1 MYISAG
7 ALRERRPCGLWIIP
21 ALFWTIINFFGLFF
35 QTMAPCYYCKNKKR
49 KINTLNHINI

>member
-7 ALRERRPCGLWIIP
+7 ALKERRPCGLWIIP

-49 KINTLNHINI
+49 KINTLH

>member
-35 QTMAPCYYCKNKKR
+35 QTMAPCKNKKR
-49 KINTLNHINI
+49 KINTIH

>member
-21 ALFWTIINFFGLFF
+21 ALFWTIIDFFGLFF
-35 QTMAPCYYCKNKKR
+35 LTMAPCLHYNKEKR
-49 KINTLNHINI
+49 KITTLN